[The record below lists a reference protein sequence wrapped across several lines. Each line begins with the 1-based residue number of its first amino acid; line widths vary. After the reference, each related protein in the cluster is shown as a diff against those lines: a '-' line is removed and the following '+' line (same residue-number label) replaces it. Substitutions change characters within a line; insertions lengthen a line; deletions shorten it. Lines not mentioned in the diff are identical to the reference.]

1 MNLFPFA
8 DAGSTAKDE
17 GAEITGACCH
27 GFMTRKRATARTVR
41 RTQERA
47 AVKLARDRERLA
59 ALEAGG
65 TPSRPVEVQSAAQV
79 EPHALAAAC
88 LRCGASNRLAEHA
101 AVADDEGQLLRVAR
115 LRCAQCGAGRA
126 IWFRITPRTLN

>member
-1 MNLFPFA
+1 MA
-8 DAGSTAKDE
+8 
-17 GAEITGACCH
+17 
-27 GFMTRKRATARTVR
+27 RKPVTPRTVR

-65 TPSRPVEVQSAAQV
+65 APSRPVEVQSASQV

-88 LRCGASNRLAEHA
+88 LRCGGSNRLEEHG
-101 AVADDEGQLLRVAR
+101 AVSDDEGQLLRVAR
-115 LRCAQCGAGRA
+115 LRCGRCGASRA
-126 IWFRITPRTLN
+126 MWFRITPRALN